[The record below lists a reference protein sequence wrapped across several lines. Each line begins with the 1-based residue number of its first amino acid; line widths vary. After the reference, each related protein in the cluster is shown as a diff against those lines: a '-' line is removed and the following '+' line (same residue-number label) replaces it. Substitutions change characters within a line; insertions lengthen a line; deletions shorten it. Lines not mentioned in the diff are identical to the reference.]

1 MVSLINRNSPKKKLK
16 KKTDTSSEKGQVDP
30 IPVIELD
37 QSPKKKLKTK
47 IDTDIEK
54 GQVDPIPGIEMGQ
67 RSQNKNQLKELKVH
81 VPPGKKKIQQIKLI
95 SVILVQNVSALYRY
109 KNLNNHSFKTTL
121 QTLQPKLIKK
131 LSHMFLYSLENG
143 HSFILLIFS
152 LCREKDFP
160 VSTFYPVNCMY
171 THIYLLIYIEVF
183 TVHRKSLKIKIF
195 PWPGIL
201 SNII

>member
-81 VPPGKKKIQQIKLI
+81 VPTGKKKIQQIKLI

-195 PWPGIL
+195 PWPGIF
-201 SNII
+201 SYII

>member
-95 SVILVQNVSALYRY
+95 SVILVQNVSAFGRPLHFIGMKIILVSKLQQRC
-109 KNLNNHSFKTTL
+109 KLCSQNSLRNCLNVANS
-121 QTLQPKLIKK
+121 
-131 LSHMFLYSLENG
+131 
-143 HSFILLIFS
+143 
-152 LCREKDFP
+152 
-160 VSTFYPVNCMY
+160 
-171 THIYLLIYIEVF
+171 
-183 TVHRKSLKIKIF
+183 
-195 PWPGIL
+195 
-201 SNII
+201 

>member
-37 QSPKKKLKTK
+37 QSPKKKLKTKIDTSIEKGQVDPTPGSEVQQSPKKKLKTK

-131 LSHMFLYSLENG
+131 LSRMF
-143 HSFILLIFS
+143 F
-152 LCREKDFP
+152 
-160 VSTFYPVNCMY
+160 V
-171 THIYLLIYIEVF
+171 
-183 TVHRKSLKIKIF
+183 
-195 PWPGIL
+195 L
-201 SNII
+201 S